1 MKVEVQGRHLRLDPT
16 LRSLIGKQSAKVRRL
31 LPSFKPHDLDLH
43 VVVEM
48 LPRGRQCETVL
59 VLMVPQTAIR
69 VRETA
74 TNPSTSITHAFHE
87 LLRRVQNS
95 RASWRAR
102 NLRRPPHR
110 LEPFVRSR
118 YGLRT

>member
-1 MKVEVQGRHLRLDPT
+1 MKIEVQGRRLRLDPS
-16 LRSLIGKQSAKVRRL
+16 LQSLIGRQSAKVRKL

-59 VLMVPQTAIR
+59 VLIVPQTAIR
-69 VRETA
+69 VREIA

-87 LLRRVQNS
+87 LVRRVQKFKS
-95 RASWRAR
+95 RLAR
-102 NLRRPPHR
+102 
-110 LEPFVRSR
+110 
-118 YGLRT
+118 